1 MASTFIQFNQGVPA
15 RTLAFLMVTTYIAA
29 GMLAFLFG
37 QIRLPSC
44 IIGAENK
51 NYCVSKQHANIRSE
65 HIEFVKKLNTNPNDA
80 RVIIK
85 LKEYGTIS
93 VPYDTNKLTIDYHVN
108 F

>member
-1 MASTFIQFNQGVPA
+1 MLETFIVAGVVSY
-15 RTLAFLMVTTYIAA
+15 FV
-29 GMLAFLFG
+29 G
-37 QIRLPSC
+37 QVKLPPC
-44 IIGAENK
+44 IIGKENS
-51 NYCVSKQHANIRSE
+51 NYCVSRQYANIKSE

-93 VPYDTNKLTIDYHVN
+93 VPYDPNKLTFEYHVN

>member
-1 MASTFIQFNQGVPA
+1 MLT
-15 RTLAFLMVTTYIAA
+15 FLMVTTYIAA
-29 GMLAFLFG
+29 GMIAFLFG
-37 QIRLPSC
+37 QVKLPNC
-44 IIGAENK
+44 IIGAENSS
-51 NYCVSKQHANIRSE
+51 YCISRQYANIKSE

-93 VPYDTNKLTIDYHVN
+93 VPYDPNKLTFEYRVN

>member
-1 MASTFIQFNQGVPA
+1 MP
-15 RTLAFLMVTTYIAA
+15 AFLMVTTYIAA

-37 QIRLPSC
+37 QIRLPYC
-44 IIGAENK
+44 ILGEENSS
-51 NYCVSKQHANIRSE
+51 YCVSRQYANIKSE
-65 HIEFVKKLNTNPNDA
+65 HIEVIKKLNTNPNDT

-93 VPYDTNKLTIDYHVN
+93 VPYDPNKLTIDYHVN

>member
-1 MASTFIQFNQGVPA
+1 MLETIV
-15 RTLAFLMVTTYIAA
+15 AA
-29 GMLAFLFG
+29 GIVSFFVG

-51 NYCVSKQHANIRSE
+51 NYCVSRQYANIRSE
-65 HIEFVKKLNTNPNDA
+65 HVEVVKKLNTNPNDA

-85 LKEYGTIS
+85 MKEYGTIS
-93 VPYDTNKLTIDYHVN
+93 VPYDAKKLTFEYHVN

>member
-1 MASTFIQFNQGVPA
+1 M
-15 RTLAFLMVTTYIAA
+15 LAFLMITTYIMA
-29 GMLAFLFG
+29 GAIAYFFG
-37 QIRLPSC
+37 QVKLPYC

-51 NYCVSKQHANIRSE
+51 NYCVSRQYANIKSE

-85 LKEYGTIS
+85 LKNYGTIS
-93 VPYDTNKLTIDYHVN
+93 VPYDPNKLTFEYHVN

>member
-1 MASTFIQFNQGVPA
+1 MFETFIV
-15 RTLAFLMVTTYIAA
+15 A
-29 GMLAFLFG
+29 GIVSYFVG
-37 QIRLPSC
+37 QIKLPPC

-51 NYCVSKQHANIRSE
+51 NYCVSRQYANLKSE
-65 HIEFVKKLNTNPNDA
+65 HIEVVKKLNTNPNDA

-85 LKEYGTIS
+85 MKDYGTIS